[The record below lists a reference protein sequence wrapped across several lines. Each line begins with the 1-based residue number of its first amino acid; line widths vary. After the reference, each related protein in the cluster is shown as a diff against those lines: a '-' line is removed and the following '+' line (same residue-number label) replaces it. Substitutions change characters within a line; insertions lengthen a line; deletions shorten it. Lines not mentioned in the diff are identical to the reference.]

1 MKARTVESHVF
12 PYQYRAQREALRR
25 LVFDHN
31 IADFQKWF
39 YAIFSKTPER
49 IFEILMERDRG
60 GKALSL
66 SYSIFN
72 VRPVIYSYA
81 EYRLAKMSSDGGRVA
96 RRGAAAAKPTNLTDS
111 SEIWNIVRNSR
122 VMCKSEILDQSVENE
137 SFYRLGNIAF
147 SCFDNHF

>member
-1 MKARTVESHVF
+1 
-12 PYQYRAQREALRR
+12 
-25 LVFDHN
+25 
-31 IADFQKWF
+31 
-39 YAIFSKTPER
+39 
-49 IFEILMERDRG
+49 MERDRG

-96 RRGAAAAKPTNLTDS
+96 RRGAAWRGAAWRGVARRGAAAAKPTNLTDS

-137 SFYRLGNIAF
+137 PFYRLANIAF
-147 SCFDNHF
+147 SCFHNHF

>member
-1 MKARTVESHVF
+1 MKFKLSQIVGENCSTRQTIHQV
-12 PYQYRAQREALRR
+12 PNRAQREALRR

-81 EYRLAKMSSDGGRVA
+81 EYRLAKMSSDSGRVA
-96 RRGAAAAKPTNLTDS
+96 AAWRGATWRGGRETD
-111 SEIWNIVRNSR
+111 EFNQFV
-122 VMCKSEILDQSVENE
+122 
-137 SFYRLGNIAF
+137 
-147 SCFDNHF
+147 

>member
-1 MKARTVESHVF
+1 MD
-12 PYQYRAQREALRR
+12 YRAQREALRR

-96 RRGAAAAKPTNLTDS
+96 RRGAAWRGGRKTD
-111 SEIWNIVRNSR
+111 EFNRFV
-122 VMCKSEILDQSVENE
+122 
-137 SFYRLGNIAF
+137 
-147 SCFDNHF
+147 

>member
-1 MKARTVESHVF
+1 MWNLFTQPTTNQKPHGGRS
-12 PYQYRAQREALRR
+12 YKNRAQREALRR

-96 RRGAAAAKPTNLTDS
+96 RRGAAWRGAAWRGVARRPQNRR
-111 SEIWNIVRNSR
+111 I
-122 VMCKSEILDQSVENE
+122 
-137 SFYRLGNIAF
+137 
-147 SCFDNHF
+147 

>member
-1 MKARTVESHVF
+1 MTKHIKTHHNNN
-12 PYQYRAQREALRR
+12 PLYRAQREALRR

-96 RRGAAAAKPTNLTDS
+96 SRGVARQPQSRRIQP
-111 SEIWNIVRNSR
+111 I
-122 VMCKSEILDQSVENE
+122 
-137 SFYRLGNIAF
+137 RLKFGI
-147 SCFDNHF
+147 

>member
-1 MKARTVESHVF
+1 MYCSVNNRICPIH
-12 PYQYRAQREALRR
+12 RAQREALRR

-49 IFEILMERDRG
+49 IFEILIERDRG
-60 GKALSL
+60 GKARSL

-72 VRPVIYSYA
+72 VRLVIYSYFKN
-81 EYRLAKMSSDGGRVA
+81 RLAKTATDSGR
-96 RRGAAAAKPTNLTDS
+96 AAAAKPTNLTDL

-122 VMCKSEILDQSVENE
+122 VMCKSEILDQSVNIEL
-137 SFYRLGNIAF
+137 FYGLGNIAPSTGRKPDEF
-147 SCFDNHF
+147 NRLV

>member
-1 MKARTVESHVF
+1 MNFSSKYVDH
-12 PYQYRAQREALRR
+12 RAQREALRR

-96 RRGAAAAKPTNLTDS
+96 RRGAARRGAAWRGGRKTDEFNRFVWNLEYS
-111 SEIWNIVRNSR
+111 
-122 VMCKSEILDQSVENE
+122 
-137 SFYRLGNIAF
+137 
-147 SCFDNHF
+147 

>member
-1 MKARTVESHVF
+1 MGKNEENTLGWGWGQARILPH
-12 PYQYRAQREALRR
+12 RAQREALRR

-96 RRGAAAAKPTNLTDS
+96 RRGAARRGAAWRGGRKTDEFNRFVWNLKYS
-111 SEIWNIVRNSR
+111 
-122 VMCKSEILDQSVENE
+122 
-137 SFYRLGNIAF
+137 
-147 SCFDNHF
+147 

>member
-1 MKARTVESHVF
+1 MRH
-12 PYQYRAQREALRR
+12 RAQREALRR

-96 RRGAAAAKPTNLTDS
+96 RRGAARRGAARRGAAAAKPTNLTDS

-122 VMCKSEILDQSVENE
+122 VMCKSEILDQSVENVP
-137 SFYRLGNIAF
+137 FYRLGNIAF

>member
-1 MKARTVESHVF
+1 
-12 PYQYRAQREALRR
+12 
-25 LVFDHN
+25 
-31 IADFQKWF
+31 
-39 YAIFSKTPER
+39 
-49 IFEILMERDRG
+49 MERDRG

-96 RRGAAAAKPTNLTDS
+96 RRGAARRGAAAAKPTNLTDS

-122 VMCKSEILDQSVENE
+122 VMCKSEILDQSGENE
-137 SFYRLGNIAF
+137 PFYRLGNIAF
-147 SCFDNHF
+147 SCFHNHF

>member
-1 MKARTVESHVF
+1 MHLTVSH
-12 PYQYRAQREALRR
+12 YLYRAQREALRR

-96 RRGAAAAKPTNLTDS
+96 RRGAARRGAARRPQNRR
-111 SEIWNIVRNSR
+111 I
-122 VMCKSEILDQSVENE
+122 
-137 SFYRLGNIAF
+137 
-147 SCFDNHF
+147 

>member
-1 MKARTVESHVF
+1 MRTYRNAIRGGELEGCPNH
-12 PYQYRAQREALRR
+12 RAQREALRR

-96 RRGAAAAKPTNLTDS
+96 RRGAARRGAAWRGGRKTD
-111 SEIWNIVRNSR
+111 EFNRFV
-122 VMCKSEILDQSVENE
+122 
-137 SFYRLGNIAF
+137 
-147 SCFDNHF
+147 

>member
-1 MKARTVESHVF
+1 
-12 PYQYRAQREALRR
+12 
-25 LVFDHN
+25 
-31 IADFQKWF
+31 
-39 YAIFSKTPER
+39 
-49 IFEILMERDRG
+49 MERDRG

-96 RRGAAAAKPTNLTDS
+96 WRGVAWRGAAAAKPTTLTDS
-111 SEIWNIVRNSR
+111 SENWNIVRNSR

-137 SFYRLGNIAF
+137 PFYRLGNFAF
-147 SCFDNHF
+147 SCFHNHF

>member
-1 MKARTVESHVF
+1 MDQIFVQLVCHIEQFGNSRVES
-12 PYQYRAQREALRR
+12 QINRAQREALRR

-96 RRGAAAAKPTNLTDS
+96 RRGAARRGAAWRGGRKTD
-111 SEIWNIVRNSR
+111 EFNRFV
-122 VMCKSEILDQSVENE
+122 
-137 SFYRLGNIAF
+137 
-147 SCFDNHF
+147 

>member
-1 MKARTVESHVF
+1 MHSVTWNQICYANN
-12 PYQYRAQREALRR
+12 RAQRGALRR

-96 RRGAAAAKPTNLTDS
+96 WRGVTRRGAAWLGGRKTD
-111 SEIWNIVRNSR
+111 EFNRFV
-122 VMCKSEILDQSVENE
+122 
-137 SFYRLGNIAF
+137 
-147 SCFDNHF
+147 

>member
-1 MKARTVESHVF
+1 
-12 PYQYRAQREALRR
+12 
-25 LVFDHN
+25 
-31 IADFQKWF
+31 
-39 YAIFSKTPER
+39 
-49 IFEILMERDRG
+49 MERDRG

-137 SFYRLGNIAF
+137 PFYRLGNIAF
-147 SCFDNHF
+147 SCFHNHF

>member
-1 MKARTVESHVF
+1 MVEAKRITF
-12 PYQYRAQREALRR
+12 YRAQREALRR

-96 RRGAAAAKPTNLTDS
+96 RRGAARRGAAWRGGRKTD
-111 SEIWNIVRNSR
+111 EFNRFV
-122 VMCKSEILDQSVENE
+122 
-137 SFYRLGNIAF
+137 
-147 SCFDNHF
+147 

>member
-1 MKARTVESHVF
+1 M
-12 PYQYRAQREALRR
+12 YRAQREALRR

-96 RRGAAAAKPTNLTDS
+96 WRGVAAAKPTNLTDS

-137 SFYRLGNIAF
+137 PFYRLANIAF
-147 SCFDNHF
+147 SCFHDHF

>member
-1 MKARTVESHVF
+1 
-12 PYQYRAQREALRR
+12 
-25 LVFDHN
+25 
-31 IADFQKWF
+31 
-39 YAIFSKTPER
+39 
-49 IFEILMERDRG
+49 MERDRG

-96 RRGAAAAKPTNLTDS
+96 RRGAARRGAAAAKPTNSTDS

-122 VMCKSEILDQSVENE
+122 VMCKSEILDQSVKNE

>member
-1 MKARTVESHVF
+1 
-12 PYQYRAQREALRR
+12 
-25 LVFDHN
+25 
-31 IADFQKWF
+31 
-39 YAIFSKTPER
+39 
-49 IFEILMERDRG
+49 MERDRG

-96 RRGAAAAKPTNLTDS
+96 RRGAAWRGVARRGAAAAKPTNLTDS

-137 SFYRLGNIAF
+137 PFYRLANIAF
-147 SCFDNHF
+147 SCFHDHF

>member
-1 MKARTVESHVF
+1 MSTGTNPTTTSFTTTGVDPTAVLGTYH
-12 PYQYRAQREALRR
+12 RAQREALRR

-96 RRGAAAAKPTNLTDS
+96 RRGAARRGVARRGGRKTDEFNRFVWNL
-111 SEIWNIVRNSR
+111 ENS
-122 VMCKSEILDQSVENE
+122 
-137 SFYRLGNIAF
+137 
-147 SCFDNHF
+147 